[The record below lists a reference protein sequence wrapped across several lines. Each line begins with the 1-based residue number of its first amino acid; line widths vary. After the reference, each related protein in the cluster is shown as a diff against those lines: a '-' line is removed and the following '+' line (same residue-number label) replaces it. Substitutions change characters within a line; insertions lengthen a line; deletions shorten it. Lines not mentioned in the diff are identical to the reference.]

1 MVAIFLL
8 RENMSRNCNFAYI
21 YEKLWQCSETM
32 DTHGRKKRRI
42 PRTGMA
48 GETLSVAYVPK
59 RVTDNDDDDDRLK
72 YGHRNRQSLIKLTKT
87 GRNTQ
92 NGANL
97 P

>member
-1 MVAIFLL
+1 MKGLT
-8 RENMSRNCNFAYI
+8 ES
-21 YEKLWQCSETM
+21 
-32 DTHGRKKRRI
+32 GRQRWKKTFFN
-42 PRTGMA
+42 PRARMA